1 MNLKQEIMIKK
12 IDINK
17 VIISGIVLS
26 VIIFSIVKSNFQGEK
41 IDEINKRGIEIV
53 TKFAYFKKYPK
64 SKSYFFEFYYLN
76 NKLTEEIG
84 RAPKGFIYNTGKYYR
99 AKYLPKYPDLLII
112 KFDEEVTDEQE
123 IKKAGF

>member
-1 MNLKQEIMIKK
+1 MIKK

-17 VIISGIVLS
+17 VIIFGIILS
-26 VIIFSIVKSNFQGEK
+26 VIIFSIVKSNLQGKK

-53 TKFAYFKKYPK
+53 AKFVYFKEYTKRR
-64 SKSYFFEFYYLN
+64 SCFFEFYYEN
-76 NKLTEEIG
+76 NKLVYDEG